1 MRIQFLTQENKWRI
15 ARRWVVNRTTQVVSE
30 PRSSR
35 NTGMKR
41 NLFARQISRLGVAFL
56 LACLLAPASALADKA
71 VDDFNLGVGLYRSQR
86 YELAV
91 ETFDQFLKEFPE
103 HPRVNLAR
111 LYFALS
117 LDSLEKYAP
126 AREQFAL
133 FLQAEPDGQN
143 SAEAYY
149 RIGECS
155 YYPRDYP
162 AAIEQLS
169 VYLDKY
175 PQHSRGDWAK
185 LFLGES
191 YMASEQW
198 LKAESIL
205 NPLVKSSTTNPS
217 VLSDAELS
225 LGIAKEGLRT
235 DSRSPAALQTDR
247 GRKRSDCSSAC
258 NDADR
263 GDSVCCGT
271 VQRSGSDLR

>member
-1 MRIQFLTQENKWRI
+1 MR
-15 ARRWVVNRTTQVVSE
+15 VS
-30 PRSSR
+30 
-35 NTGMKR
+35 G
-41 NLFARQISRLGVAFL
+41 LGVAFL

-126 AREQFAL
+126 AREQFAA

-155 YYPRDYP
+155 YYLRDYP
-162 AAIEQLS
+162 AAIDQLT

-191 YMASEQW
+191 YIASEQW

-205 NPLVKSSTTNPS
+205 NPLAKSSTTNPS

-225 LGIAKEGLRT
+225 LGIAKEGLRQF
-235 DSRSPAALQTDR
+235 PEALQLY
-247 GRKRSDCSSAC
+247 KRIVEGKDPTAAPRAMMRIGAIQFAAEQYKEAATTY
-258 NDADR
+258 DELLAAFP
-263 GDSVCCGT
+263 T
-271 VQRSGSDLR
+271 SGAAAAANLGAGSGMVSRERI